1 MWHYI
6 LLPFDS
12 QRLSAHFFINIR
24 LPGPRASIDS
34 RWPPSSDSTLMFQK
48 KGSILD
54 KTVTDKCI
62 SANDMRIH
70 QLKGDRPTF
79 INNNIHAEQ
88 A

>member
-34 RWPPSSDSTLMFQK
+34 RWPSSSDSTLMFQK

-62 SANDMRIH
+62 SANHMRIH

-79 INNNIHAEQ
+79 INNNINAEQ